1 MPSRERPRSRRAAAL
16 RLVGAWLFIL
26 GSAAPSRG
34 EVIERILAA
43 VHGRPLLLSE
53 VIVLQ
58 QVRGLDRRE
67 ALEAAIDARLMYEE
81 AARVPQS
88 SLSPDEEKKAY
99 ESLLERAGIRTAG
112 LLEAD
117 LKELARREA
126 TILKYVEFRFVPQVR
141 VDADA
146 VRRAYE
152 TEIEGQPSPPPLE
165 ESGPALKQRLID
177 RDLDAKIEAWV
188 KELRSTAEVR
198 YNAPS

>member
-1 MPSRERPRSRRAAAL
+1 M
-16 RLVGAWLFIL
+16 GAWLVAL
-26 GSAAPSRG
+26 AVALPSRG
-34 EVIERILAA
+34 EVIERILA
-43 VHGRPLLLSE
+43 VVRGRPLLLSE
-53 VIVLQ
+53 VRVLQ
-58 QVRGLDRRE
+58 QVRGLDREE
-67 ALEAAIDARLMYEE
+67 ALEASIDERLMYEE

-88 SLSPDEEKKAY
+88 ALSSDEEKKAY
-99 ESLLERAGIRTAG
+99 ESLLERVGPRTAG

-117 LKELARREA
+117 LRELARREA
-126 TILKYVEFRFVPQVR
+126 TILKYVEFRFVPQIR

-152 TEIEGQPSPPPLE
+152 TEIAGEASPPPLE

-188 KELRSTAEVR
+188 KELRATADVR

>member
-1 MPSRERPRSRRAAAL
+1 MPSRERRRGRDGCL
-16 RLVGAWLFIL
+16 RLVGAWLLAL
-26 GSAAPSRG
+26 GVASPSRG
-34 EVIERILAA
+34 ETIERILAV

-53 VIVLQ
+53 VVVLQ
-58 QVRGLDRRE
+58 QVRGLDRKE
-67 ALEAAIDARLMYEE
+67 ALEAAIDERLMYEE

-88 SLSPDEEKKAY
+88 ALSPDEETRAF
-99 ESLLERAGIRTAG
+99 ESLVTRAGSRTAG
-112 LLEAD
+112 LPEAD

-126 TILKYVEFRFVPQVR
+126 AILKYVEFRFVPQVR

-152 TEIEGQPSPPPLE
+152 AEIAGQPSPPPLE

-177 RDLDAKIEAWV
+177 RDLDTKIEAWV
-188 KELRSTAEVR
+188 KELRATAEVR